1 LPRLRSPLALPSL
14 ASSCLT
20 CNTTGSGAVGRGLQ
34 PEDAAV
40 VFARSCGSPY
50 THKSTPW
57 QNTGTHASRAR
68 PASEQLRVNRCHS
81 KVLWS
86 WRMPRSCFRRSR
98 AWIRRECDAHRYRRH
113 RHDER
118 MPAIAWAKEDGLA
131 GAQTLRAKGLAH
143 SDAEVVD
150 RLVDDGNGDSHD
162 RGKPRR
168 RLPRHRTPHRRAD
181 ARGVKT
187 RARESGNRKEGTDR
201 STKTWIHLE
210 TMPEGIDQALAKCGQ
225 SWPIHLKR
233 KPVMGTST
241 EMMMAGPRAQHTTV
255 GVARGQSTRTPAT
268 TGEITFGEFCALSR
282 ANSWR
287 ESEQS

>member
-1 LPRLRSPLALPSL
+1 
-14 ASSCLT
+14 
-20 CNTTGSGAVGRGLQ
+20 
-34 PEDAAV
+34 
-40 VFARSCGSPY
+40 
-50 THKSTPW
+50 
-57 QNTGTHASRAR
+57 
-68 PASEQLRVNRCHS
+68 
-81 KVLWS
+81 
-86 WRMPRSCFRRSR
+86 
-98 AWIRRECDAHRYRRH
+98 
-113 RHDER
+113 

-241 EMMMAGPRAQHTTV
+241 EIDDGRSPSAAHHRRRGPGAINPYAGDDRRDHLWRVLCP
-255 GVARGQSTRTPAT
+255 VASQLLEGK
-268 TGEITFGEFCALSR
+268 
-282 ANSWR
+282 
-287 ESEQS
+287 